1 MGIRLYALQADIAVR
16 LPQQNMAIGA
26 ATPPRQSHSRGLD
39 DLLEGL
45 DISST
50 DLDALVSSGISTG
63 EEQELC
69 VGLLKCVFFTKK

>member
-26 ATPPRQSHSRGLD
+26 ATPPRPSPLRGLD

-50 DLDALVSSGISTG
+50 SMPSSAAASAQVRSKSFVSG
-63 EEQELC
+63 
-69 VGLLKCVFFTKK
+69 F